1 MGIYGNRSARR
12 RAVLLKIALA
22 NEAPPSASDI
32 GIRFAVVGHMDER
45 KRAAH
50 LVFDFH
56 DELHEHVGIEG
67 VEKVQVCVG
76 GKWSF
81 ECASAEYVDVGEAP
95 RPVARVFGDIGVELD
110 ARGVTGEL
118 RLDEKRQHATRA
130 ASYVKKVGFFRKI
143 QFRKKVFQN
152 EVRRGRGVVGA
163 LLREACRTG
172 FSQRA
177 TAQRAIAALIG
188 GEELVFIGNVQRR

>member
-1 MGIYGNRSARR
+1 MGVYGNRSARC
-12 RAVLLKIALA
+12 RAVLLKFALA
-22 NEAPPSASDI
+22 NEAPPSASNI

-45 KRAAH
+45 KWAAH

-76 GKWSF
+76 RERSRKR
-81 ECASAEYVDVGEAP
+81 ASAEYVDVGEAP
-95 RPVARVFGDIGVELD
+95 RPVARLFGDIGVELD
-110 ARGVTGEL
+110 ARGMAGKL
-118 RLDEKRQHATRA
+118 RLNEKRQHATRA

-163 LLREACRTG
+163 QFREACRTG
-172 FSQRA
+172 FGQRA
-177 TAQRAIAALIG
+177 PAQRAIAALIG
-188 GEELVFIGNVQRR
+188 GEEKVFIGNVQRC

>member
-12 RAVLLKIALA
+12 RAILLKFALA
-22 NEAPPSASDI
+22 NETPPSASDI
-32 GIRFAVVGHMDER
+32 GICFAVIGHMDEH
-45 KRAAH
+45 KWAAH

-76 GKWSF
+76 RERSRKR
-81 ECASAEYVDVGEAP
+81 ASAEYVDVGEAP

-110 ARGVTGEL
+110 ARGMAGKL
-118 RLDEKRQHATRA
+118 RLNEKRQHATRA

-143 QFRKKVFQN
+143 QFRKKVF
-152 EVRRGRGVVGA
+152 
-163 LLREACRTG
+163 
-172 FSQRA
+172 
-177 TAQRAIAALIG
+177 
-188 GEELVFIGNVQRR
+188 